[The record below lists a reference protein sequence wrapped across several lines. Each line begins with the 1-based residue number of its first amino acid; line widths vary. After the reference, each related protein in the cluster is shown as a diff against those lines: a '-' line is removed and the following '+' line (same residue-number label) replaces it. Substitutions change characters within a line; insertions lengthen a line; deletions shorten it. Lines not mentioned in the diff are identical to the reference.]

1 MKESNIIGNLREKL
15 PVAFGRTEVEK
26 LLPGFISSK
35 TLANLSSYG
44 EGPRSYHHGRK
55 VVYEKEDFLNWLS
68 KRMTSV
74 ND

>member
-1 MKESNIIGNLREKL
+1 MREPDIIEQLRQQL

-44 EGPRSYHHGRK
+44 EGPPYYHHGRK
-55 VVYEKEDFLNWLS
+55 VVYEKEGFLNWLS
-68 KRMTSV
+68 KRMKPG

>member
-1 MKESNIIGNLREKL
+1 MRETDIIEHLRQQL

-44 EGPRSYHHGRK
+44 EGPPSYHHGRK
-55 VVYEKEDFLNWLS
+55 VIYEKEDFLNWLS
-68 KRMTSV
+68 KRMKPASV
-74 ND
+74 